1 MLPTSLVISKIVNY
15 SGKIAPSEMY
25 DKVPSVKL
33 LKNMFYND
41 IWNFFS
47 KIFESLCLQSVATV
61 FSFLSKCHF

>member
-41 IWNFFS
+41 I
-47 KIFESLCLQSVATV
+47 
-61 FSFLSKCHF
+61 